1 MKTRIS
7 ITDSAVLGIALGIL
21 IAFAMMFGEVFLASC
36 STAKANTPEPS
47 ESSYSMEV
55 SDSPVP
61 ASPYSGV
68 KAALVEDTSTAV
80 AALKV
85 KEPEPEPEEQEE
97 IWDGETRW
105 HDTDGNYTN
114 DTTSGGTYSETYYA
128 EYNEMYNE
136 DGPSRS
142 MPGWHDGYLETYY
155 SSNILYHA
163 NTSEWTA
170 DEEGFYKT
178 DDGYYVVGVDIN
190 DINPET
196 GEGYQIGDIVET
208 GKGEAKVMDYGFG
221 AHVHDFYTNW

>member
-1 MKTRIS
+1 MRIS

-21 IAFAMMFGEVFLASC
+21 IAFAMMFGGVVLDGC

-55 SDSPVP
+55 SDSPAP

-68 KAALVEDTSTAV
+68 KASVADGTSNAV
-80 AALKV
+80 ATLKV
-85 KEPEPEPEEQEE
+85 KEPEPEPEAAPEEE
-97 IWDGETRW
+97 IWDDETRW
-105 HDTDGNYTN
+105 RDADGNYTN

-142 MPGWHDGYLETYY
+142 MPGWYDGYLETYY
-155 SSNILYHA
+155 SSNVLYHA

-196 GEGYQIGDIVET
+196 GEGYQIGDIVNT
-208 GKGEAKVMDYGFG
+208 GKGEAKVMDYGVG